1 MVNMAVICPAPSPSM
16 SPARFSSTVETVNHG
31 TRDTVEFN
39 MRKTQPPF
47 VPVADSTLVKRHLII
62 FEKCRNVDLLLPMTV
77 VYYGSI
83 VTRFN
88 LNNVRNDGPFFK
100 ASFAFMIICS
110 ALFLPHLSTQLII
123 RYKAADNRSHCYY
136 RFSKV
141 WQTCAGKARIE
152 DTIGLL
158 TVLTTGCLLLGRVYA
173 GQCTDHMNIWSIQ
186 SCNPFA
192 DMQSIPNDNVILIN
206 SAPIIL
212 RCLMRGI
219 TTEALIAYWV
229 LCVSFTLTAS
239 FHVGVYIQLWTILNS
254 TTFIC
259 VSITIE
265 RLTDRYCSQ
274 SEEMIVASHQSCV
287 KDSESSELN
296 SAEDSLLKRKE
307 VYQLQSV
314 MGNVAHDLKTPLHSI
329 EAGVEILRTL
339 ILKVPSTPPNSASH
353 TCYGSPPD
361 VGYEELHPEIVF
373 ETLTAACELMRMSI
387 NRSQD
392 FMKASNNIALVP
404 SMESFNLSS
413 VLAMSAARLNNLQTT
428 QTIKLH
434 NVDPDISFHV
444 VSDKQWLNEN
454 TLCLLSNALKYSDSG
469 HVDIRVKLI
478 DVAINTSGQ
487 TSPESKFEEEILYA
501 SNATKGVSHTS
512 DSLCITVAPLNHS
525 TLDASPD
532 DTIKTKQMIYI
543 SVEDCGLGVLEK
555 DREYI
560 FQPLGQVQRSTGGTG
575 LGLFS
580 LSQRIAAL
588 GGNVG
593 VTDRSDGHHGSKFWF
608 TFPYLPDL
616 AASADASSVNDIK
629 TIKNTKVNSLTIIT
643 KSMEYR
649 RILVVDDSLTILK
662 VMSQLLKVNGHSTST
677 AANGSIGLKMLIE
690 AYQCGDYDVVLTDLQ
705 MPIMDG
711 MECTRQY
718 RQFEEMEMNRELL
731 ENKDMTVKKRKR
743 LLIVGMSAN
752 SDGDVRQSALE
763 SGMDYFIAKPF
774 SYRDLKVILDGSS
787 IKEIKEVL

>member
-1 MVNMAVICPAPSPSM
+1 
-16 SPARFSSTVETVNHG
+16 
-31 TRDTVEFN
+31 
-39 MRKTQPPF
+39 
-47 VPVADSTLVKRHLII
+47 
-62 FEKCRNVDLLLPMTV
+62 MTV

-88 LNNVRNDGPFFK
+88 LKDVRNDGPFFK
-100 ASFAFMIICS
+100 ASFAFMISCS

-123 RYKAADNRSHCYY
+123 RYTAASNQSHYYY
-136 RFSKV
+136 RFSEL
-141 WQTCAGKARIE
+141 WQTCTGKARID

-158 TVLTTGCLLLGRVYA
+158 TVLTTGFLLLGRVYA
-173 GQCTDHMNIWSIQ
+173 GQCTNDMNIWSIQ

-192 DMQSIPNDNVILIN
+192 DMHSIPNDNVILIN

-219 TTEALIAYWV
+219 TTEALITYWV
-229 LCVSFTLTAS
+229 LCMSFILTAS
-239 FHVGVYIQLWTILNS
+239 FHVGLYLQLWTILNS

-259 VSITIE
+259 VSIMIE
-265 RLTDRYCSQ
+265 RLTTTNSLHG
-274 SEEMIVASHQSCV
+274 EEMIVASHQRCE
-287 KDSESSELN
+287 KDSTLLELN
-296 SAEDSLLKRKE
+296 SANDSLLKRKE
-307 VYQLQSV
+307 VCQLQSV

-353 TCYGSPPD
+353 TCLGSPPD

-404 SMESFNLSS
+404 SMDSFNLSS
-413 VLAMSAARLNNLQTT
+413 VLSMSAARFNNLQAS

-444 VSDKQWLNEN
+444 ISDKQWLSEN
-454 TLCLLSNALKYSDSG
+454 TLCLLSNALKYSDG
-469 HVDIRVKLI
+469 GRVDIRVKLI
-478 DVAINTSGQ
+478 DVAVNGSGC
-487 TSPESKFEEEILYA
+487 TSPESKFEEEISYA
-501 SNATKGVSHTS
+501 SNPTKGVSHTS
-512 DSLCITVAPLNHS
+512 DSVFMTVAPLNHW
-525 TLDASPD
+525 TPNASPEYPR
-532 DTIKTKQMIYI
+532 KTKQMIYI
-543 SVEDCGLGVLEK
+543 SVEDCGLGVMEK
-555 DREYI
+555 DRSNI

-593 VTDRSDGHHGSKFWF
+593 VADRSDGYHGSKFWF
-608 TFPYLPDL
+608 TFPYLPDI
-616 AASADASSVNDIK
+616 AAAANVLLEHEVK
-629 TIKNTKVNSLTIIT
+629 IT
-643 KSMEYR
+643 KSTKENSSIISTKSSELR
-649 RILVVDDSLTILK
+649 RILVIDDSLTILK
-662 VMSQLLKVNGHSTST
+662 VMSQLLKVNGHTTST
-677 AANGSIGLKMLIE
+677 ATNGSIGLRMLIE

-718 RQFEEMEMNRELL
+718 RQFEEMEMTRELL
-731 ENKDMTVKKRKR
+731 ENKDMTVRKRNR
-743 LLIVGMSAN
+743 LLIIGMSAN
-752 SDGDVRQSALE
+752 SDGDVRQSALQ
-763 SGMDYFIAKPF
+763 SGMDFFIGKPF
-774 SYRDLKVILDGSS
+774 SYRDLKVILDESS
-787 IKEIKEVL
+787 MKEIEN